1 MVDANKIERAADLV
15 DRLHNELSFDL
26 AIQIAGRHDKLAD
39 IIDDAKFRKFNL
51 AESATD
57 ESHCMPFDEEACSD
71 SPAAETTIMK
81 SHHNVSPD
89 AGFGAKSTKRET
101 AAPFQPTRLKKQR
114 FGA

>member
-39 IIDDAKFRKFNL
+39 IIDEIKFKKFNL
-51 AESATD
+51 AESATTD
-57 ESHCMPFDEEACSD
+57 ESHYMPFDEEGCSD
-71 SPAAETTIMK
+71 SPETTLMK
-81 SHHNVSPD
+81 SHNVSPD

-101 AAPFQPTRLKKQR
+101 AAPFQPARLKKQR